1 VLIALSLL
9 FINNVGIF
17 FVNILLINNTKRM
30 LAYVF
35 IILGS
40 VFLMKNL
47 GLLSMINWDVVWPI
61 ALIAL
66 GALMLFK
73 KKNW

>member
-1 VLIALSLL
+1 MLE
-9 FINNVGIF
+9 F
-17 FVNILLINNTKRM
+17 FAVNILLINNIKCM

-66 GALMLFK
+66 GASMLFK

>member
-1 VLIALSLL
+1 MLE
-9 FINNVGIF
+9 F
-17 FVNILLINNTKRM
+17 FAVNILLIHNIKCM

-66 GALMLFK
+66 GASMLFK

>member
-1 VLIALSLL
+1 
-9 FINNVGIF
+9 
-17 FVNILLINNTKRM
+17 M

-40 VFLMKNL
+40 VFLMKNF

-66 GALMLFK
+66 GASMLFK